1 VKVLSVALL
10 FCTGVTAGVLFAVA
24 LSVVPAFLALPSD
37 RYVQA
42 HKLIGRY
49 FDRVMPPTVV
59 AATVIGVVLALSTVD
74 PLVRGLFALG
84 ALLLLGVSVV
94 SQFGNVPI
102 NRRVKALPGGAVPED
117 WADPRRRWRAWHGL
131 RTAFALIALLVNGS
145 AVVLLG

>member
-1 VKVLSVALL
+1 MKVLSVALL

-24 LSVVPAFLALPSD
+24 LSVVPAFLALPPD

-49 FDRVMPPTVV
+49 FDRVMPPTV
-59 AATVIGVVLALSTVD
+59 AGATVIGVVLALSTAD
-74 PLVRGLFALG
+74 TLVRGLFALG
-84 ALLLLGVSVV
+84 AVLLLGVSVV

-102 NRRVKALPGGAVPED
+102 NRRVKALPAGTVPED
-117 WADPRRRWRAWHGL
+117 WADPRRRWQVWHGL